1 MNGYFDLKM
10 ALAPVWQGDTIRNE
24 SLLFTPD
31 PVTGETRPCRL
42 LCAPETILRVC
53 SADLRTEYLP
63 DVDYR
68 VENGCIVRL
77 PEGRLP
83 FFSYD
88 EYFLPQPAEISIAS
102 VSCPGRFVRY
112 DPSFCRTRRR
122 LCAREGR

>member
-53 SADLRTEYLP
+53 SADLRTE
-63 DVDYR
+63 
-68 VENGCIVRL
+68 
-77 PEGRLP
+77 
-83 FFSYD
+83 
-88 EYFLPQPAEISIAS
+88 
-102 VSCPGRFVRY
+102 
-112 DPSFCRTRRR
+112 
-122 LCAREGR
+122 